1 MTTDKYYP
9 CLSQSSVEC
18 LSHAD
23 PIDPYRWISQ
33 KPKAVNGGITN
44 CNMCAGLEL
53 SLMSNGTP
61 FVFIHPSDPNRYRQA
76 VFVKTCA
83 PEDRW
88 NMRKGVA
95 VPPKNLKQKDEDLL
109 NNHRRMLQQQ
119 KQPEVKLVTNARGRA
134 RYTDLRAQGVT
145 PREIRGEQ
153 PLELD
158 DGKLQIDLVCFCI
171 IVSCILI
178 QVVLRFFNITQEI
191 TLRRSNSQINT
202 QVN

>member
-1 MTTDKYYP
+1 M
-9 CLSQSSVEC
+9 EC

-33 KPKAVNGGITN
+33 KPNAVNGGITN

-53 SLMSNGTP
+53 GLMSKGTS
-61 FVFIHPSDPNRYRQA
+61 FVFIHPSDPNRYRQT
-76 VFVKTCA
+76 VFVKSCA
-83 PEDRW
+83 PENRW

-109 NNHRRMLQQQ
+109 NNHHRMLQQR
-119 KQPEVKLVTNARGRA
+119 KQPEVKLVNNAKQNS
-134 RYTDLRAQGVT
+134 RYANLRAQGMT
-145 PREIRGEQ
+145 YSEIRGKQ
-153 PLELD
+153 HSLELD
-158 DGKLQIDLVCFCI
+158 DGKFQIDLVCFCI

-178 QVVLRFFNITQEI
+178 QVILRFLNITQEI
-191 TLRRSNSQINT
+191 TSRQSNSQIGT